1 MTLRKL
7 QNHIRAS
14 ALGMAWTVA
23 TFPIGVLAA
32 KPEACGQTVGGFLGF
47 PTWYKYLNPTFSNG
61 ECNIS
66 FNILTS
72 GGLSDLPKVLLAI
85 FEIILRVGGLA
96 AVGFVIYGGIQYMI
110 SQGEPE
116 KTKGART
123 TIINALVG
131 LGISMSAVAIVNVI
145 GRNL

>member
-1 MTLRKL
+1 MKLTKL
-7 QNHIRAS
+7 QNRIRAS
-14 ALGMAWTVA
+14 ALGLAWAAVS
-23 TFPIGVLAA
+23 FPVGVLAA
-32 KPEACGQTVGGFLGF
+32 KAEACGQTVGGFLSF

-61 ECNIS
+61 ECNIT
-66 FNILTS
+66 FNILSS

-123 TIINALVG
+123 TIINAIVG
-131 LGISMSAVAIVNVI
+131 LVISMSAVAIVNVI